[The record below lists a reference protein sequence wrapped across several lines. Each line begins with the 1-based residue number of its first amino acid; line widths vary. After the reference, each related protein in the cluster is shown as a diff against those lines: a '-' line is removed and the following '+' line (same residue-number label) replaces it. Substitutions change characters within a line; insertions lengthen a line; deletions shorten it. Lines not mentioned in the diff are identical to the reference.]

1 MYLND
6 IMLDKLIMNALSEDV
21 GTGDITTE
29 STIPET
35 ARAHGL
41 YKAKESGVL
50 CGIGVAARVFELIDR
65 DIDFT
70 PLKRDGDRIE
80 KGEIIAE
87 VRGKATNVLTGERVG
102 LNLMQRMSG
111 IATRTAEAVAQVEGT
126 GAKICD
132 TRKTTPGLRVVEKY
146 AVKVGGGTNHRFNLA
161 DGILI
166 KDNHIVAAGSITNA
180 VRAARANAPHTL
192 KIEVEVE
199 TFDELNEAL
208 DAGADIIMLDN
219 MSCEDMKKAVGI
231 VNGRAVTEASGNMG
245 DRNLKEV
252 ADCGVDLISIG
263 ALTHSV
269 RSLDISL
276 KFRIE

>member
-1 MYLND
+1 MYLFGQT
-6 IMLDKLIMNALSEDV
+6 LDRIILNALDEDV

-29 STIPET
+29 STIPED
-35 ARAHGL
+35 RVAHGL

-50 CGIGVAARVFELIDR
+50 CGIGVAERVFELIDPS
-65 DIDFT
+65 IEFT
-70 PLKRDGDRIE
+70 ALKKDGDRIE

-87 VRGKATNVLTGERVG
+87 VRGKATNVLTGERTG

-111 IATRTAEAVAQVEGT
+111 IATRTAEAVKQVEGT
-126 GAKICD
+126 QAKICD
-132 TRKTTPGLRVVEKY
+132 TRKTTPGLRVIEKY

-166 KDNHIVAAGSITNA
+166 KDNHIVAAGSITAA
-180 VRAARANAPHTL
+180 VKAARANAPHTL

-199 TFDELNEAL
+199 TFEELNEAL
-208 DAGADIIMLDN
+208 EAGADIIMLDN
-219 MSCEDMKKAVGI
+219 MNCEDMTKAVQI
-231 VNGRAVTEASGNMG
+231 VAGRALTEASGNMG
-245 DRNLKEV
+245 DRNLFEV
-252 ADCGVDLISIG
+252 AACGVDLISIG

-269 RSLDISL
+269 RALDISL

>member
-65 DIDFT
+65 DIEFT